1 MRAVLSTEIRVERV
15 AVFAEMAFI
24 ERRPEL
30 GLVARAART
39 GGQLTP
45 ATVQAALP
53 GLTDP
58 GARNVVEW
66 CRTLGLCD
74 RQGGLT
80 RLGED
85 VAATDEAPVP
95 EQGVYDLWLAEHPLL
110 GRRILAV
117 ERLAATRDQRFELIA
132 PLPIAPDRGVPFR
145 SVVERG
151 TRCVLRD
158 LPTNHGQPGCLVRDN
173 RSSCRLRWTLD
184 FDGQTD
190 QWQLDGSIGGA
201 ERRPIHHEHERD
213 GLDLWRLA
221 EAWGSGPLAALG
233 HWQTNRRRLAVPL
246 KGLSDAEQDAF
257 RMTRTLPEVEVAGR
271 GAWHDVTVEDL
282 PIGPLNH
289 DEAGRWARARL
300 DRHIAARPAY
310 RSRGELRRV
319 FAELTEATPL
329 EEHEPVLPAHDAMLA
344 DLRDRP
350 ALFWSLA
357 AAVDLAVHPVSEQDL
372 GPLRIGVPVRAQ
384 DGPTANLLVQV
395 PYRGGWSMRQLVERL
410 LAGSAPRRVLLCDRY
425 VRGPGNLANLELLVR
440 TLRAD
445 RPHLSI
451 EVWTDD
457 QDADAAT
464 IRSLVGQPPR
474 GYREAFGRNAPHD
487 RYLLVAPVTEPGF
500 GWQMSN
506 SPLDVRADVSDPDPA
521 TTLRWRDLVAARVT
535 GEQLPEPLRRW
546 LTKGDR

>member
-30 GLVARAART
+30 GLVARAAQAS
-39 GGQLTP
+39 GHLTP
-45 ATVQAALP
+45 AAVQSALP

-58 GARNVVEW
+58 GARNVIEW

-110 GRRILAV
+110 GRRILSL
-117 ERLAATRDQRFELIA
+117 ERLASTRDQRFELIA
-132 PLPIAPDRGVPFR
+132 ALPITPDRGVPFR

-151 TRCVLRD
+151 TRFVLRD
-158 LPTNHGQPGCLVRDN
+158 LPTNHNQHGCLVRDA
-173 RSSCRLRWTLD
+173 RTTCRLRWTLD
-184 FDGQTD
+184 FEGQSN
-190 QWQLDGSIGGA
+190 QWQLDGFI
-201 ERRPIHHEHERD
+201 EKRPIHHEHERD
-213 GLDLWRLA
+213 ELDLWRLA
-221 EAWGSGPLAALG
+221 ELWGRGPLAKLG
-233 HWQTNRRRLAVPL
+233 YWYANRRRLAVPL
-246 KGLSDAEQDAF
+246 KGLSDKEQESF
-257 RMTRTLPEVEVAGR
+257 RMTRALPAVEVPSR

-289 DEAGRWARARL
+289 DEASRWAHARL
-300 DRHIAARPAY
+300 DRHLTARPAY
-310 RSRGELRRV
+310 RGRGELRRV

-329 EEHEPVLPAHDAMLA
+329 EEHEPILPAHDAMLT
-344 DLRDRP
+344 DLRGRP

-357 AAVDLAVHPVSEQDL
+357 APVDLAVHPVSAEEL
-372 GPLRIGVPVRAQ
+372 GPLQIGVPVRTH
-384 DGPTANLLVQV
+384 DSPSPDLLVQV

-410 LAGSAPRRVLLCDRY
+410 LAGSTPRQVLLCDRY

-440 TLRAD
+440 TLRTD
-445 RPHLSI
+445 HPHLSI
-451 EVWTDD
+451 EVWTGE
-457 QDADAAT
+457 QDVDVEL

-474 GYREAFGRNAPHD
+474 GYREVFGRNAPHD
-487 RYLLVAPVTEPGF
+487 RYLLVAPTTGPGF

-506 SPLDVRADVSDPDPA
+506 SPLDVHADVSNPDP
-521 TTLRWRDLVAARVT
+521 TTPLRWRDLVAARLT

>member
-30 GLVARAART
+30 GLVARAAQAS
-39 GGQLTP
+39 GYLTP
-45 ATVQAALP
+45 AAVQAALP

-58 GARNVVEW
+58 GARNVVGW
-66 CRTLGLCD
+66 FRTLGLCD

-85 VAATDEAPVP
+85 VAATNEAPVP

-110 GRRILAV
+110 GRRILAI
-117 ERLAATRDQRFELIA
+117 ERLASTRDQRFELIA
-132 PLPIAPDRGVPFR
+132 PLPITPDRGVPFR

-151 TRCVLRD
+151 TRYVLRD
-158 LPTNHGQPGCLVRDN
+158 LPTNHGQHGCLVRDA
-173 RSSCRLRWTLD
+173 RSTCRLRWTLD
-184 FDGQTD
+184 FDGQAN
-190 QWQLDGSIGGA
+190 QWQLDGFIGA

-213 GLDLWRLA
+213 ELDVWRLA
-221 EAWGSGPLAALG
+221 ETWGSGPLAAFGYWLA
-233 HWQTNRRRLAVPL
+233 NERRLAVPL
-246 KGLSDAEQDAF
+246 KTLSDREQDSF
-257 RMTRTLPEVEVAGR
+257 RMTRTLAEVEVPGQ
-271 GAWHDVTVEDL
+271 GTWQNVTVEDL
-282 PIGPLNH
+282 PISPLNRH
-289 DEAGRWARARL
+289 EADRWAHARL
-300 DRHIAARPAY
+300 DRHITAQPAY
-310 RSRGELRRV
+310 RGRGELRRV

-329 EEHEPVLPAHDAMLA
+329 EEHEPVLPAHDAILT

-357 AAVDLAVHPVSEQDL
+357 APVDLAVHPVSEEEL
-372 GPLRIGVPVRAQ
+372 GPLRIGVPVRVA
-384 DGPTANLLVQV
+384 DSPTPELLVQV

-410 LAGSAPRRVLLCDRY
+410 LAETTPRQVLLCDRY
-425 VRGPGNLANLELLVR
+425 VRGPGNLASLELLVR
-440 TLRAD
+440 TLRVD

-451 EVWTDD
+451 EVWTGE
-457 QDADAAT
+457 QDADIEM

-474 GYREAFGRNAPHD
+474 GYRDVFGRNIPHD
-487 RYLLVAPVTEPGF
+487 RYLLVIPATGPGF

-506 SPLDVRADVSDPDPA
+506 SPLDVRADVPNPDP
-521 TTLRWRDLVAARVT
+521 TTPLRWRGLVAVRVA